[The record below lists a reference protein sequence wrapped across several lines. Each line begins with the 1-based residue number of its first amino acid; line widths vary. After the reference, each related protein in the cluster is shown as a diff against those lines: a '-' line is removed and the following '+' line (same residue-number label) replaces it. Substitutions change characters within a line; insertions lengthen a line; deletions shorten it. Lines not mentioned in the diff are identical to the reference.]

1 MNNKSTP
8 ALLLAIAAAL
18 GGPVAVDAVIK
29 QNTAPVT
36 VVTEAVAIAGPT
48 EVEVGELL
56 TLDLIGDKPCWK
68 IDTQD
73 RYDVSPNRV
82 VLSYRTVGTYTII
95 ASALSDGNPAIVEHT
110 ITVRGPPETE
120 PEPTPEPVV
129 VVPPTPE
136 PTPAPRPELAQ
147 LVVIWCNKYAAPA
160 EKCKPLGQNFIM
172 ASNGADSIQDLMD
185 RVAKANRSTDQKGC
199 EEVLAEIQQYLLENL
214 KGKDFA
220 THRQAF
226 DEIGAGLLHYSGH
239 PYLSESESEEDSE

>member
-1 MNNKSTP
+1 MNKTTP
-8 ALLLAIAAAL
+8 ALLLGIATAL
-18 GGPVAVDAVIK
+18 GGWLVAVDSVIK
-29 QNTAPVT
+29 QNNTPPAIVETA
-36 VVTEAVAIAGPT
+36 AVAITGPT

-82 VLSYRTVGTYTII
+82 VLSYRVPGTYTII
-95 ASALSDGNPAIVEHT
+95 AAALSDDNPAIVEHT
-110 ITVRGPPETE
+110 ITVRGPPV

-136 PTPAPRPELAQ
+136 PSPSPRPELAQ
-147 LVVIWCNKYAAPA
+147 LVVIWCNKYNAPA

-172 ASNGADSIQDLMD
+172 AANGADSIQDLID

-199 EEVLAEIQQYLLENL
+199 EEVLAEIQQYLLVNL

-226 DEIGAGLLHYSGH
+226 DDIGTGLLHYSGN
-239 PYLSESESEEDSE
+239 PYLTPSDSKE